1 MTFESQS
8 QETILIMNF
17 SHLSTPST
25 IRLLIIMVLI
35 LHESDGFT
43 AGIGANV
50 PGRKRSE
57 MKVSLGELQFYKPS
71 LFSE

>member
-1 MTFESQS
+1 
-8 QETILIMNF
+8 
-17 SHLSTPST
+17 
-25 IRLLIIMVLI
+25 MVLI

-57 MKVSLGELQFYKPS
+57 MKVSPGELQFYKPS